1 MLYIMKPTLLALLAT
16 AALAQDMM
24 TPPPAQLAEMKKLNF
39 LVGEWKGGGSI
50 QMGPEKR
57 EFEGAET
64 VQSKLAG
71 IVLTIEGLH
80 HVKGQPGTP
89 VHNALAVVSW
99 DTRAKGYQF
108 RAYTAN
114 GQALTADARLRDGGL
129 EWGFDVPGGSGMK
142 IRYFIRLDEKG
153 QWLET
158 GEMSRDGSEWRQFFE
173 MRLTRQPSR
182 AEARAAESASPAA
195 AGPGTAPYTGK

>member
-1 MLYIMKPTLLALLAT
+1 MKLTLLALLAT

-24 TPPPAQLAEMKKLNF
+24 TPPPAQLSEMKKLNF
-39 LVGEWKGGGSI
+39 LIGEWKGGGSI

-57 EFEGAET
+57 EFEGTEI
-64 VQSKLAG
+64 VQSKLG
-71 IVLTIEGLH
+71 GVVFTIDGMH
-80 HVKGQPGTP
+80 HAKGQPGTP
-89 VHNALAVVSW
+89 LHNALAVVSY
-99 DTRAKGYQF
+99 DMRAKGYQF

-114 GQALTADARLRDGGL
+114 GQALTADAHLRDGGL

-142 IRYFIRLDEKG
+142 IRYFIRLDDKG

-182 AEARAAESASPAA
+182 AEARAAESASRAA